1 MTALIAYTP
10 EAEARAGDPKREI
23 ATGAAIAIFFFVI
36 LLGAA
41 AFIPLNAGVHAEGAI
56 AVLGNR
62 QTVQHKEG
70 GIVTAIRIREGD
82 HVRAGQILI
91 ELATPE
97 LRAEERSLTS
107 DYLSLLAERARLLAE
122 RAGQRDFAPPPE
134 FASLPAADRELA
146 DQAMS
151 LQRAQMLAR
160 ASSLSAQ
167 QSVWNQRSLEQGEQ
181 QSGYSKQRASLQQQ
195 QKLIADELGSL
206 RQLQRKGFAS
216 LNSIRALE
224 RSAAELKGQEAEMI
238 AEYAR
243 AGESMGESRMQ
254 SLTLTRSTIEQ
265 IASDLRDAQAKIS
278 ETVPKL
284 ISARE
289 QLQRSMVRSPAT
301 GSVVGL
307 TVFTVGGV
315 VAPGQTLLEVVPD
328 GKMLIVQAQ
337 VQPNDADDVYPGQR
351 AQVRFMSDRDRS
363 LPELDG
369 KVRTMSAD
377 SFTNEETG
385 RSYFRTEIEV
395 PPSELQQV
403 RGMLG
408 EGELRPG
415 LPVEAILAVRK
426 RTALQYLMEPMVGTI
441 WHH

>member
-1 MTALIAYTP
+1 
-10 EAEARAGDPKREI
+10 
-23 ATGAAIAIFFFVI
+23 
-36 LLGAA
+36 
-41 AFIPLNAGVHAEGAI
+41 
-56 AVLGNR
+56 
-62 QTVQHKEG
+62 
-70 GIVTAIRIREGD
+70 
-82 HVRAGQILI
+82 
-91 ELATPE
+91 
-97 LRAEERSLTS
+97 
-107 DYLSLLAERARLLAE
+107 
-122 RAGQRDFAPPPE
+122 
-134 FASLPAADRELA
+134 
-146 DQAMS
+146 
-151 LQRAQMLAR
+151 
-160 ASSLSAQ
+160 
-167 QSVWNQRSLEQGEQ
+167 
-181 QSGYSKQRASLQQQ
+181 
-195 QKLIADELGSL
+195 
-206 RQLQRKGFAS
+206 
-216 LNSIRALE
+216 
-224 RSAAELKGQEAEMI
+224 
-238 AEYAR
+238 
-243 AGESMGESRMQ
+243 
-254 SLTLTRSTIEQ
+254 
-265 IASDLRDAQAKIS
+265 
-278 ETVPKL
+278 
-284 ISARE
+284 
-289 QLQRSMVRSPAT
+289 
-301 GSVVGL
+301 L

>member
-134 FASLPAADRELA
+134 FASLPPADRELA

-151 LQRAQMLAR
+151 LQRAQMRAR

-224 RSAAELKGQEAEMI
+224 RSAAELKGQEAQMV